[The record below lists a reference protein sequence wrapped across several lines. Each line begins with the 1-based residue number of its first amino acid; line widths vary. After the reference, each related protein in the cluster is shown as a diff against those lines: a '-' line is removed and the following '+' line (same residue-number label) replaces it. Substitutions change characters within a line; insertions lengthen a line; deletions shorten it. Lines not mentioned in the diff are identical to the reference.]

1 LDKET
6 GYNKLSKVIY
16 FCKRTSNVKSSG
28 IVRST
33 SIWGF
38 IEQNLQQD
46 VPVMLL
52 FVLDSKG
59 SSPGRHGFFMAV
71 NSMGATEGSIGGGIM
86 EHKFVE
92 LAKERLGNESGE
104 LTTIKKQI
112 HDKTVAK
119 DQSGMICSGEQT
131 IFLYRL
137 QKEDLKAIQNII
149 STLTQNKHGAL
160 LLSSRG
166 IGFDT
171 TVPEQDFYF
180 TMKSEDDWEYSEKIG
195 YKNELFI
202 VGGGHCALALTKLM
216 RSMDFYIRVY
226 DDRKEVKTM
235 AENHDAHEKHFVDDF
250 SELSKLIEPGPNH
263 YVVVMTVGYRTD
275 DTALKALFGKKF
287 RYFGLLGSQF
297 KINKMMGE
305 YRGSG
310 LNEEML
316 QEIHAPAGIQI
327 KSESPEE
334 IAVSIAAEI
343 IRIKN
348 QSPR

>member
-1 LDKET
+1 M
-6 GYNKLSKVIY
+6 
-16 FCKRTSNVKSSG
+16 KS
-28 IVRST
+28 IST
-33 SIWGF
+33 WRF
-38 IEQNLQQD
+38 IEHNVQQD

-52 FVLDSKG
+52 YVLDSKG
-59 SSPGRHGFFMAV
+59 SSPGRQGFFMAV
-71 NSMGATEGSIGGGIM
+71 NSQGRMQGSIGGGIM

-92 LAKERLGNESGE
+92 LAKERLRNESDD
-104 LTTIKKQI
+104 LSTIKKQV
-112 HDKTVAK
+112 HDKSVAR

-137 QKEDLKAIQNII
+137 QVGDLRAIRDII
-149 STLTQNKHGAL
+149 NTLVQNKHGTL
-160 LLSSRG
+160 MLSYRG
-166 IGFDT
+166 IRFDAA
-171 TVPEQDFYF
+171 VPGQNFNF
-180 TMKSEDDWEYSEKIG
+180 SMNSEEDWKYSEKIG

-235 AENHDAHEKHFVDDF
+235 AENHDAHEKHFVNDY
-250 SELSKLIEPGPNH
+250 SELSELIPSGPNH

-275 DTALKALFGKKF
+275 DAALKALFGKKF

-297 KINKMMGE
+297 KINKMMSE
-305 YRGSG
+305 YKAGGVSD
-310 LNEEML
+310 EVL
-316 QEIHAPAGIQI
+316 QHIHAPAGIKI

-343 IRIKN
+343 ITIKN
-348 QSPR
+348 QPPA